1 MLVYWLPWRPQEII
15 KPARVRVEWP
25 DVSWNEPVFVDL
37 LSGEVSE
44 AATKK
49 GAVEVPL
56 ADYPMILTERSV
68 LELADKPQQPGYDE
82 IVSKLRWTY

>member
-1 MLVYWLPWRPQEII
+1 MI

-25 DVSWNEPVFVDL
+25 EVSWSEPACVDL
-37 LSGEVSE
+37 LSGEVWE
-44 AATKK
+44 VEIKE

-82 IVSKLRWTY
+82 MGRKLRWTY